1 MALWLCEHGVPNT
14 RRDLKNHKTLNP
26 HSMRWVFVCRGDTLT
41 AIAKQYDATVERI
54 AVLNNIS
61 DADLLQTG
69 QELVIPVLS
78 QELTHNKVSM
88 SNL

>member
-1 MALWLCEHGVPNT
+1 MNWAKLGF
-14 RRDLKNHKTLNP
+14 
-26 HSMRWVFVCRGDTLT
+26 FVCRGDTLT

>member
-1 MALWLCEHGVPNT
+1 M
-14 RRDLKNHKTLNP
+14 
-26 HSMRWVFVCRGDTLT
+26 CRGDTLT
-41 AIAKQYDATVERI
+41 AIAKHYEAMVERI

-78 QELTHNKVSM
+78 QELIHNVSM

>member
-1 MALWLCEHGVPNT
+1 
-14 RRDLKNHKTLNP
+14 
-26 HSMRWVFVCRGDTLT
+26 LT

-88 SNL
+88 SNLYQII

>member
-1 MALWLCEHGVPNT
+1 M
-14 RRDLKNHKTLNP
+14 
-26 HSMRWVFVCRGDTLT
+26 CRGDTLT

-54 AVLNNIS
+54 AVINNIS